1 MVKSP
6 TPRSRRHDCSFT
18 KEEEIWIIKHSGG
31 RGATEL
37 RRLFIRSHNLS
48 NHHAVPHKS
57 SFERLVQ
64 RFNATGGVTGTNR
77 GKTPFAVT
85 PENIARV
92 EAFFEEN
99 PTKSIA
105 MAVRELDISFGS
117 IWFILRRHLK
127 WRPYK
132 YKRVNKLTPA
142 NEEARREFC
151 RWILAKEV
159 NFEQKIIFSDEK
171 MFQLHPSPHRQNDH
185 IWAPFDPD
193 EEAICKVQ
201 GAKKVMCWAALV
213 GDSVLTLRWMD
224 EEHRPRTMT
233 GESYGEMLRNE
244 VWPEVRGR
252 AGQRRWWWQQDGA
265 ALHCTEENLA
275 FLVAKFR
282 GRVISRRGENPW
294 PPYSPDLSPLD
305 YYFWGYANAEVFRQ
319 QPTTIPQLKA
329 IVEEVAANLSG
340 DVLRAV
346 MANFR
351 KRCEVCLEF
360 DGGHFE
366 YALERF

>member
-1 MVKSP
+1 M
-6 TPRSRRHDCSFT
+6 
-18 KEEEIWIIKHSGG
+18 
-31 RGATEL
+31 

-213 GDSVLTLRWMD
+213 GDSVLTLR
-224 EEHRPRTMT
+224 
-233 GESYGEMLRNE
+233 
-244 VWPEVRGR
+244 
-252 AGQRRWWWQQDGA
+252 
-265 ALHCTEENLA
+265 
-275 FLVAKFR
+275 
-282 GRVISRRGENPW
+282 
-294 PPYSPDLSPLD
+294 
-305 YYFWGYANAEVFRQ
+305 
-319 QPTTIPQLKA
+319 
-329 IVEEVAANLSG
+329 
-340 DVLRAV
+340 
-346 MANFR
+346 
-351 KRCEVCLEF
+351 
-360 DGGHFE
+360 
-366 YALERF
+366 